1 MNDPIAAALS
11 GATKTA
17 AILGIPD
24 FTPILKNSSA
34 IVAYCD
40 ACDEATHHFTE
51 LDAITAALDHI
62 IDVEETQGEDA
73 SDDCDSASYLV
84 QMVDGH
90 QIATSLHDH
99 L

>member
-11 GATKTA
+11 GNTKVA

-24 FTPILKNSSA
+24 FTSMLNNSNS
-34 IVAYCD
+34 IIAYCD
-40 ACDEATHHFTE
+40 ACDQATHHFTE

-62 IDVEETQGEDA
+62 IDTEETQSEEA

-84 QMVDGH
+84 RMIDGN
-90 QIATSLHDH
+90 QIATPLDDH